1 MLYKQK
7 NNIFDNKLIP
17 KKKERITILCNSTT
31 HYAIEEAK
39 RIDIDAEVF
48 LFTRG
53 GHDVELNFIKGTDM
67 KEIEKIIAKHICK

>member
-1 MLYKQK
+1 MAQK
-7 NNIFDNKLIP
+7 LVTLP
-17 KKKERITILCNSTT
+17 YNSIT
-31 HYAIEEAK
+31 HYAIEEAG

-67 KEIEKIIAKHICK
+67 KEIEKIIAKHIRK